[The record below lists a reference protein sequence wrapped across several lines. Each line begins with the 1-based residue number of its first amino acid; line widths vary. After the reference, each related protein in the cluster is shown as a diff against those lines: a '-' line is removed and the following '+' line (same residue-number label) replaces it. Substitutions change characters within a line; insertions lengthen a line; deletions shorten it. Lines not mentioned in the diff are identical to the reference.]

1 MLSHPI
7 PFPRRRALGALAALS
22 LGVVVFTYLLTLAIA
37 LFCLSLPVSLIFG
50 GAFSLGGFLL
60 GGMGLI
66 LGGTILWSLVPRR
79 DLFQVVGV
87 EIDLAKQP
95 RLKGLI
101 EEIAARIQQRMPDK
115 VFLIPDANAF
125 VTERRGGIRIM
136 GLGLPLIANMPAAEF
151 SGVLTHEF
159 AHYYS
164 GDTRLG
170 PRVFQTRMAMLR
182 TMQNLGPRN
191 PTVALLGRVGVAGL
205 LYLLV
210 IAGMAAYWKL
220 FMRFTQLVSRQ
231 QEYRADE
238 LACCIAGPRAM
249 GDGLKSVAM
258 ISAMAPLFWRTI
270 IDPVVAAGF
279 IPPLADG
286 FARYFRTSGVY
297 EGMPVLMTTLNE
309 AKTNAYDTHPPL
321 KLRLERI
328 GKMKAGEDEGADPS
342 PALGL
347 LDDLPSLE
355 RRLLAVMAPKAK
367 VEALKPMDWDSA
379 AQTVWLPMWG
389 TYVAEHARL
398 LSGQDIEALPELLKN
413 LQGIGAQIPDP
424 PGRLLTQEQRAE
436 RAYKLMWMALG
447 LRLAEHGWEIH
458 MQPGEFRFT
467 KGAERFAFRTEVMAL
482 RQGQTSAAEWGAWC
496 ARNGLEGVKLG
507 EGEAAACV

>member
-1 MLSHPI
+1 MLLHPI
-7 PFPRRRALGALAALS
+7 PFPRRRTLGALAALS

-37 LFCLSLPVSLIFG
+37 LLCLWLPVLLISAGVSSFG
-50 GAFSLGGFLL
+50 AFLL

-79 DLFQVVGV
+79 DGFRVVGV
-87 EIDLAKQP
+87 EIDLGGQP
-95 RLKGLI
+95 RLKRLI
-101 EEIAARIQQRMPDK
+101 EEIAGRIQQRMPDK

-125 VTERRGGIRIM
+125 VMERGGGIRIM
-136 GLGLPLIANMPAAEF
+136 GLGLPLIANMSTAEF

-170 PRVFQTRMAMLR
+170 PRVFRTRMAMLR
-182 TMQNLGPRN
+182 TIQNLGSGN
-191 PTVALLGRVGVAGL
+191 LAVALLSRFGFGGL

-210 IAGMAAYWKL
+210 VGGLAAYWKL

-249 GDGLKSVAM
+249 GDGLKSVTM
-258 ISAMAPLFWRTI
+258 ISGATPSFWRTV

-279 IPPLADG
+279 VPPLADG
-286 FARYFRTSGVY
+286 FARYFRMLGVSEGADELLKALNDPKTS
-297 EGMPVLMTTLNE
+297 
-309 AKTNAYDTHPPL
+309 AYDTHPPL

-328 GKMKAGEDEGADPS
+328 GKMKAAEDEGADQS

-347 LDDLPSLE
+347 FDDLPSLE
-355 RRLLAVMAPKAK
+355 RRLLAVIAPKAN
-367 VEALKPMDWDSA
+367 VNALKTTDWDSA
-379 AQTVWLPMWG
+379 AQTVWLPAWG
-389 TYVAEHARL
+389 KYVAEHATL
-398 LSGQDIEALPELLKN
+398 LSGQDIEALPELLQN

-424 PGRLLTQEQRAE
+424 PGRLFTREQRAE
-436 RAYKLMWMALG
+436 RAFKLMWMALG
-447 LRLAEHGWEIH
+447 LRLVEHGWEIH
-458 MQPGEFRFT
+458 MQPGQSCFT
-467 KGAERFAFRTEVMAL
+467 KGAELVSFPRTVMAL
-482 RQGQTSAAEWGAWC
+482 RRGKTSAAEWAAWC
-496 ARNGLEGVKLG
+496 ARNGLGGVKLG
-507 EGEAAACV
+507 EGQAAASV